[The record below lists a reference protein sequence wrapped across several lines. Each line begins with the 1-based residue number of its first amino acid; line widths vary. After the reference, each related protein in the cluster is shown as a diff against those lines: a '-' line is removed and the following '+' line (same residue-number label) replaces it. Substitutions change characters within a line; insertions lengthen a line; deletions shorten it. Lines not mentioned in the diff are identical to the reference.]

1 MLVKIWVGNDYDSGY
16 YEEIDV
22 PLMDIAEILAERYGI
37 SGKVM
42 YKIILDYDLDLTED
56 LENNEEIQELAFE
69 IYRMERE

>member
-1 MLVKIWVGNDYDSGY
+1 MLVKIWVEPY
-16 YEEIDV
+16 YQEIDV

-37 SGKVM
+37 SSKAM

>member
-16 YEEIDV
+16 YTEIDV
-22 PLMDIAEILAERYGI
+22 PLMDIAEILAERYEI

>member
-1 MLVKIWVGNDYDSGY
+1 MLVKIWVEPY
-16 YEEIDV
+16 YQEIDV

-37 SGKVM
+37 SGKAM

-56 LENNEEIQELAFE
+56 LENNEEIQEFAFE

>member
-1 MLVKIWVGNDYDSGY
+1 MLVSIWVEPY
-16 YEEIDV
+16 YIEVDV
-22 PLMDIAEILAERYGI
+22 PIIDIAEILAERYNI
-37 SGKVM
+37 SGKAM